1 MNDSLRFDTGLD
13 VERASRLAAEELLA
27 RARRARLEDV
37 AYTET
42 DTPTGRLFLA
52 ATPQGLVRVGFPEEP
67 VEHVLQELADAI
79 SPRVLEDP
87 QALDRV
93 RRQLDEYFEGRRRTF
108 ACALDWRLAPAG
120 FGRKVLEQTARIPY
134 GAVSTYGEV
143 ARRAGSA
150 RAARA
155 AGNALHDN
163 PIPIVVPCH
172 RVVPAS
178 GGVGKYGGSEW
189 RKEYLLRLE
198 GWLAVNARA
207 STSARPPGRDV
218 SRKRAPGAKM
228 WS

>member
-1 MNDSLRFDTGLD
+1 MSDTLRIPTGAD
-13 VERASRLAAEELLA
+13 IERASARAAERLRE

-37 AYTET
+37 AYAEV
-42 DTPTGRLFLA
+42 DTPTGRLLVA
-52 ATPQGLVRVGFPEEP
+52 ATREGLVRVGFPEEP
-67 VEHVLQELADAI
+67 LDHVLQDLADSI

-87 QALDRV
+87 GALDRV
-93 RRQLDEYFEGRRRTF
+93 RRELDEYFAGRRRTF
-108 ACALDWRLAPAG
+108 ASPLDWRLAPAG

-143 ARRAGSA
+143 ARRAGSV

-172 RVVPAS
+172 RVVPSS
-178 GGVGKYGGSEW
+178 GGIGKYGGSEW

-198 GWLAVNARA
+198 GWLANGPQV
-207 STSARPPGRDV
+207 RPGPGR
-218 SRKRAPGAKM
+218 
-228 WS
+228 

>member
-1 MNDSLRFDTGLD
+1 MSDTLRIPAGADI
-13 VERASRLAAEELLA
+13 ERASARAAERLRE

-37 AYTET
+37 AYAEV
-42 DTPTGRLFLA
+42 DTPTGRLLVA
-52 ATPQGLVRVGFPEEP
+52 ATREGLVRVGFPEEP
-67 VEHVLQELADAI
+67 LDHVLQDLADSI

-87 QALDRV
+87 GALDRV
-93 RRQLDEYFEGRRRTF
+93 RRELDEYFAGRRRTF
-108 ACALDWRLAPAG
+108 ASPLDWRLAPAG

-143 ARRAGSA
+143 ARRAGSV

-172 RVVPAS
+172 RVVPSS
-178 GGVGKYGGSEW
+178 GGIGKYGGSEW

-198 GWLAVNARA
+198 GWLANGPQV
-207 STSARPPGRDV
+207 RPGPGR
-218 SRKRAPGAKM
+218 
-228 WS
+228 

>member
-1 MNDSLRFDTGLD
+1 MSDTLRIPTTD
-13 VERASRLAAEELLA
+13 VEEASSRAAVRLLE

-37 AYTET
+37 AYAEV
-42 DTPTGRLFLA
+42 DTPTGRLLLA
-52 ATPQGLVRVGFPEEP
+52 ATSEGLVRVGFPEEP
-67 VEHVLQELADAI
+67 LDDVLQEVADAI

-87 QALDRV
+87 KALERV

-108 ACALDWRLAPAG
+108 ATPLDWRLAPAG

-143 ARRAGSA
+143 ARRAGNA

-172 RVVPAS
+172 RVVPAT
-178 GGVGKYGGSEW
+178 GGIGKYGGSEW

-198 GWLAVNARA
+198 GWLAV
-207 STSARPPGRDV
+207 SGPPAGPR
-218 SRKRAPGAKM
+218 
-228 WS
+228 

>member
-1 MNDSLRFDTGLD
+1 MSERLRLPELD
-13 VERASRLAAEELLA
+13 VETASRRAADAVRA
-27 RARRARLEDV
+27 RARLARLEDV
-37 AYTET
+37 AYSEV
-42 DTPTGRLFLA
+42 DTPTGRLLVA
-52 ATPQGLVRVGFPEEP
+52 ATREGLVRVGFPEEP
-67 VEHVLQELADAI
+67 LEALLQELADGI

-87 QALDRV
+87 GTLDRV

-108 ACALDWRLAPAG
+108 AVPLDWRLAPAG

-155 AGNALHDN
+155 AGNALHVN

-172 RVVPAS
+172 RVVPAT
-178 GGVGKYGGSEW
+178 GGIGRYGGSEW

-198 GWLAVNARA
+198 GWLAVEGARRA
-207 STSARPPGRDV
+207 SAAKVRGSARR
-218 SRKRAPGAKM
+218 
-228 WS
+228 

>member
-1 MNDSLRFDTGLD
+1 MADGASAPRRRVRPAVRRRPLGRVD
-13 VERASRLAAEELLA
+13 VERASARAAERVRE

-37 AYTET
+37 AYAEV
-42 DTPTGRLFLA
+42 DTPTGRLLLA
-52 ATPQGLVRVGFPEEP
+52 ATREGLVRVGFPEEP
-67 VEHVLQELADAI
+67 LDHGLQDLADAI

-87 QALDRV
+87 AARDRV
-93 RRQLDEYFEGRRRTF
+93 RRELDEYFAGRRRTF
-108 ACALDWRLAPAG
+108 AAPLDWRLAPAG

-172 RVVPAS
+172 RVVPSS
-178 GGVGKYGGSEW
+178 GGIGKYGGSEW

-198 GWLAVNARA
+198 GWLARGPQV
-207 STSARPPGRDV
+207 RPGPGR
-218 SRKRAPGAKM
+218 
-228 WS
+228 

>member
-1 MNDSLRFDTGLD
+1 MTMSAMSDTLRIARSAD
-13 VERASRLAAEELLA
+13 VERASRRAAERLTE

-37 AYTET
+37 AYAEI
-42 DTPTGRLFLA
+42 DSPAGRLVVA
-52 ATPQGLVRVGFPEEP
+52 ATPEGLVRVGFPEEP
-67 VEHVLQELADAI
+67 LEHLLQELADAV

-87 QALDRV
+87 RPLERV
-93 RRQLDEYFEGRRRTF
+93 RRELDEYFEGRRRTF

-143 ARRAGSA
+143 ARRAGSP

-172 RVVPAS
+172 RVVPA
-178 GGVGKYGGSEW
+178 GGGIGRYGGSEW
-189 RKEYLLRLE
+189 RKALLLRLE
-198 GWLAVNARA
+198 GWLATAEVPA
-207 STSARPPGRDV
+207 
-218 SRKRAPGAKM
+218 GAEGATPRR
-228 WS
+228 S

>member
-1 MNDSLRFDTGLD
+1 MNETLRIP
-13 VERASRLAAEELLA
+13 AAEVEEASSRAAVRLLE
-27 RARRARLEDV
+27 RVRGARLEDV
-37 AYTET
+37 AYAEV
-42 DTPTGRLFLA
+42 DTPTGRLLLA
-52 ATPQGLVRVGFPEEP
+52 ATSEGLVRVSFPEEP
-67 VEHVLQELADAI
+67 LDHVLQELADAI

-87 QALDRV
+87 TALERV

-108 ACALDWRLAPAG
+108 ATPLDWRLAPAG

-172 RVVPAS
+172 RVVPAA
-178 GGVGKYGGSEW
+178 GGIGKYGGSEW

-198 GWLAVNARA
+198 GWLAVTR
-207 STSARPPGRDV
+207 
-218 SRKRAPGAKM
+218 
-228 WS
+228 

>member
-1 MNDSLRFDTGLD
+1 MSHTLRIAREAD
-13 VERASRLAAEELLA
+13 VERASRRAAEALLG

-37 AYTET
+37 AYAEV
-42 DTPTGRLFLA
+42 DTPTGRLVVA
-52 ATPQGLVRVGFPEEP
+52 ATPEGVVRVGFPEEP
-67 VEHVLQELADAI
+67 LDHVLQELADAI

-87 QALDRV
+87 EALDRV

-143 ARRAGSA
+143 ARRAGSP

-178 GGVGKYGGSEW
+178 GGIGQYGGSEW

-198 GWLAVNARA
+198 GWLPRFA
-207 STSARPPGRDV
+207 SLAAGSTAGGDAADAGP
-218 SRKRAPGAKM
+218 A
-228 WS
+228 

>member
-1 MNDSLRFDTGLD
+1 VNDSLRFDTGLD
-13 VERASRLAAEELLA
+13 TRTDVEAASRRAAEELLV

-37 AYTET
+37 AYTEI
-42 DTPTGRLFLA
+42 DTPTGRLLLA
-52 ATPQGLVRVGFPEEP
+52 ATPEGLVRIGFPEEP
-67 VEHVLQELADAI
+67 VEHVLQDLADAV

-87 QALDRV
+87 RALDRV
-93 RRQLDEYFEGRRRTF
+93 RRQLDEYFEGRRTTF

-120 FGRKVLEQTARIPY
+120 FGRRVLEQTARIPY

-172 RVVPAS
+172 RVVPA
-178 GGVGKYGGSEW
+178 GGGIGQYGGSEW

-198 GWLAVNARA
+198 GWLAVNTPARA
-207 STSARPPGRDV
+207 AKGPSGAGR
-218 SRKRAPGAKM
+218 
-228 WS
+228 

>member
-1 MNDSLRFDTGLD
+1 MSDTLRIAADEVD
-13 VERASRLAAEELLA
+13 EASRRAAERLLE

-37 AYTET
+37 AYAEV
-42 DTPTGRLFLA
+42 DTPTGRLLVA
-52 ATPQGLVRVGFPEEP
+52 ATTRGLVRVGFPEEP
-67 VEHVLQELADAI
+67 LDHVLQELADAI
-79 SPRVLEDP
+79 SPRVLEDGK
-87 QALDRV
+87 ALERV

-108 ACALDWRLAPAG
+108 ATPLDWRLAPAG

-155 AGNALHDN
+155 AGNALHVN

-172 RVVPAS
+172 RVVPAT
-178 GGVGKYGGSEW
+178 GGIGKYGGSEW

-198 GWLAVNARA
+198 GWLAV
-207 STSARPPGRDV
+207 TGRPTPP
-218 SRKRAPGAKM
+218 S
-228 WS
+228 

>member
-1 MNDSLRFDTGLD
+1 MSDTLRIPTTE
-13 VERASRLAAEELLA
+13 VEEASSRAAVRLLE

-37 AYTET
+37 AYAEV
-42 DTPTGRLFLA
+42 DTPTGRLLLA
-52 ATPQGLVRVGFPEEP
+52 ATSKGLVRVGFPEEP
-67 VEHVLQELADAI
+67 LDHVLQELADAI

-87 QALDRV
+87 KALERV

-108 ACALDWRLAPAG
+108 ATALDWRLAPAG

-172 RVVPAS
+172 RVVPAT
-178 GGVGKYGGSEW
+178 GGIGKYGGSEW

-198 GWLAVNARA
+198 GWLAV
-207 STSARPPGRDV
+207 SG
-218 SRKRAPGAKM
+218 
-228 WS
+228 

>member
-1 MNDSLRFDTGLD
+1 MSETLRIP
-13 VERASRLAAEELLA
+13 AAEVEEVSSRAAVGLLE

-37 AYTET
+37 AYAEV
-42 DTPTGRLFLA
+42 DTPTGRLLLA
-52 ATPQGLVRVGFPEEP
+52 ATTEGLVRVGFPEEP
-67 VEHVLQELADAI
+67 LDHLLQELADAI

-87 QALDRV
+87 TALERV

-108 ACALDWRLAPAG
+108 ATPLDWRLAPAG

-172 RVVPAS
+172 RVVPAA
-178 GGVGKYGGSEW
+178 GGIGKYGGSEW

-198 GWLAVNARA
+198 GWLAATR
-207 STSARPPGRDV
+207 
-218 SRKRAPGAKM
+218 
-228 WS
+228 

>member
-1 MNDSLRFDTGLD
+1 MTDELRFDASLDLDAGLD
-13 VERASRLAAEELLA
+13 IEGASRRAAEGLLA

-37 AYTET
+37 AYTEV

-52 ATPQGLVRVGFPEEP
+52 ATPEGLVRVGFPEEP
-67 VEHVLQELADAI
+67 LEHVLQELAEAI

-87 QALDRV
+87 GALDRV
-93 RRQLDEYFEGRRRTF
+93 RRQLDEYFEGRRTTF

-120 FGRKVLEQTARIPY
+120 FGRRVLEQTARIPY

-172 RVVPAS
+172 RVVPSS

-198 GWLAVNARA
+198 GWLAVTTPGSGANGR
-207 STSARPPGRDV
+207 SAAGRE
-218 SRKRAPGAKM
+218 PTT
-228 WS
+228 

>member
-1 MNDSLRFDTGLD
+1 MNDTLRIGTGPD
-13 VERASRLAAEELLA
+13 VERASRRAAESLLA

-37 AYTET
+37 AYAEV
-42 DTPTGRLFLA
+42 DTPTGRLLVA
-52 ATPQGLVRVGFPEEP
+52 ATPQGVVRVGFPEEP
-67 VEHVLQELADAI
+67 FDHVLEELADTV

-87 QALDRV
+87 EALDRV

-143 ARRAGSA
+143 ARRAGSP

-172 RVVPAS
+172 RVVPA
-178 GGVGKYGGSEW
+178 GGGIGQYGGSEW

-198 GWLAVNARA
+198 GWLAVNTTR
-207 STSARPPGRDV
+207 
-218 SRKRAPGAKM
+218 PGA
-228 WS
+228 

>member
-1 MNDSLRFDTGLD
+1 MRDSMRIDAEVD
-13 VERASRLAAEELLA
+13 VERASRRAAEALLE

-37 AYTET
+37 AYAEV
-42 DTPTGRLFLA
+42 DTPTGRLILA
-52 ATPQGLVRVGFPEEP
+52 ATSEGLVRVGFPEEP
-67 VEHVLQELADAI
+67 LEDLLQELADAI

-87 QALDRV
+87 KAVDRA

-108 ACALDWRLAPAG
+108 ALSLDWRLAPAG
-120 FGRKVLEQTARIPY
+120 FGRRVLEQTARIPY

-172 RVVPAS
+172 RVVPT
-178 GGVGKYGGSEW
+178 GGGIGKYGGSEW

-198 GWLAVNARA
+198 GWLAT
-207 STSARPPGRDV
+207 TSV
-218 SRKRAPGAKM
+218 
-228 WS
+228 

>member
-1 MNDSLRFDTGLD
+1 MNEALRIPAAEVEEASSRAAVRLL
-13 VERASRLAAEELLA
+13 ERARG
-27 RARRARLEDV
+27 ARLEDV
-37 AYTET
+37 AYAEV
-42 DTPTGRLFLA
+42 DTPTGRLLLA
-52 ATPQGLVRVGFPEEP
+52 ATSEGLVRVSFPEEP
-67 VEHVLQELADAI
+67 LDHVLQELADAI
-79 SPRVLEDP
+79 SPRVLEDAT
-87 QALDRV
+87 ALERV

-108 ACALDWRLAPAG
+108 ATPLDWRLAPAG

-172 RVVPAS
+172 RVVPAA
-178 GGVGKYGGSEW
+178 GGIGKYGGSEW

-198 GWLAVNARA
+198 GWLAV
-207 STSARPPGRDV
+207 TP
-218 SRKRAPGAKM
+218 
-228 WS
+228 

>member
-1 MNDSLRFDTGLD
+1 MSDTLRIPTTD
-13 VERASRLAAEELLA
+13 VEEASSRAAVRLLE

-37 AYTET
+37 AYAEV
-42 DTPTGRLFLA
+42 DTPTGRLLLA
-52 ATPQGLVRVGFPEEP
+52 ATSEGLVRVGFPEEP
-67 VEHVLQELADAI
+67 LDDVLQELADAI

-87 QALDRV
+87 KALERV

-108 ACALDWRLAPAG
+108 ATPLDWRLAPAG

-172 RVVPAS
+172 RVVPAT
-178 GGVGKYGGSEW
+178 GGIGKYGGSEW

-198 GWLAVNARA
+198 GWLAV
-207 STSARPPGRDV
+207 SGPPAGPR
-218 SRKRAPGAKM
+218 
-228 WS
+228 

>member
-1 MNDSLRFDTGLD
+1 MSHTLRIPTTD
-13 VERASRLAAEELLA
+13 VEEASSRAAVRLLE

-37 AYTET
+37 AYAEV
-42 DTPTGRLFLA
+42 DTPTGRLLLA
-52 ATPQGLVRVGFPEEP
+52 ATSEGLVRVGFPEEP
-67 VEHVLQELADAI
+67 LDHVLQELADAI

-87 QALDRV
+87 KALERV

-108 ACALDWRLAPAG
+108 ATPLDWRLAPAG

-172 RVVPAS
+172 RVVPAT
-178 GGVGKYGGSEW
+178 GGIGKYGGSEW

-198 GWLAVNARA
+198 GWLAV
-207 STSARPPGRDV
+207 
-218 SRKRAPGAKM
+218 SR
-228 WS
+228 

>member
-1 MNDSLRFDTGLD
+1 MSETFRIAAGAE
-13 VERASRLAAEELLA
+13 VERASRRAAEGLLP
-27 RARRARLEDV
+27 RARRARLVDV
-37 AYTET
+37 AYAEV
-42 DTPTGRLFLA
+42 DSPTGRLLVA
-52 ATPQGLVRVGFPEEP
+52 ATPEGLVRVGFPEEP
-67 VEHVLQELADAI
+67 PEHLLQELADAI

-87 QALDRV
+87 KTLDRL

-143 ARRAGSA
+143 ARRAGSP

-172 RVVPAS
+172 RVVPA
-178 GGVGKYGGSEW
+178 GGGIGQYGGSEW

-198 GWLAVNARA
+198 GWLATGGDPAAQVRRR
-207 STSARPPGRDV
+207 TGR
-218 SRKRAPGAKM
+218 
-228 WS
+228 

>member
-1 MNDSLRFDTGLD
+1 MSETLRIP
-13 VERASRLAAEELLA
+13 AAEVEEASTRAAVGLLE

-37 AYTET
+37 AYAEV
-42 DTPTGRLFLA
+42 DTPTGRLLVA
-52 ATPQGLVRVGFPEEP
+52 ATTEGLVRVGFPEEP
-67 VEHVLQELADAI
+67 LDHLLQELADAI

-87 QALDRV
+87 TALERV

-108 ACALDWRLAPAG
+108 ATPLDWRLAPAG

-172 RVVPAS
+172 RVVPAA
-178 GGVGKYGGSEW
+178 GGIGKYGGREW

-198 GWLAVNARA
+198 GWLAATR
-207 STSARPPGRDV
+207 
-218 SRKRAPGAKM
+218 
-228 WS
+228 